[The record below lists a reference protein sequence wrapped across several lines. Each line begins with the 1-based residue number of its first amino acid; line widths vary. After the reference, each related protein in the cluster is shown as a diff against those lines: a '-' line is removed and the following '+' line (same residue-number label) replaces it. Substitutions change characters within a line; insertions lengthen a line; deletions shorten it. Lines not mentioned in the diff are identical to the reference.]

1 MCSFVRRRIT
11 IPQPSNQSTAA
22 AAVVQVQAAP
32 VTPLPVFKG
41 LIPQVLQV
49 PVPAPAIVA
58 PVPSVRLSVPN
69 FCNTQAAI
77 ASGPPAAE
85 VAVRAAETHVAVVN
99 SWEGWSTN
107 PRAIQAWILGIT
119 EKTTLRLDRHGRTE
133 DYEIRPRHGHLVVD
147 YISRKTF
154 NGRAVTKKIEIGS
167 INICRMKFFYSINS
181 RDLHQGFKS
190 WLNATML
197 GMRQQNVTAS
207 CAESRAAAKKKA
219 TLERKLAE
227 AKAALHSDLVTADCR
242 IGGSAPTPAAVLAIH
257 DCLRILRG
265 LDPDRAALQNNVGFN
280 SSDSRFGH
288 SLADASTLPTQYA
301 RVGREMT
308 WRYRRQLPPDLLLAA
323 HDGRLPA

>member
-41 LIPQVLQV
+41 LIPRVLQV

-85 VAVRAAETHVAVVN
+85 VAVRAAETHVAVVD

-181 RDLHQGFKS
+181 RDLHQGFQVVAQRN
-190 WLNATML
+190 NA
-197 GMRQQNVTAS
+197 RHAP
-207 CAESRAAAKKKA
+207 AKCNGFV
-219 TLERKLAE
+219 R
-227 AKAALHSDLVTADCR
+227 R
-242 IGGSAPTPAAVLAIH
+242 ITGGGEEEGDPGAQAGGSQGRPA
-257 DCLRILRG
+257 LRPR
-265 LDPDRAALQNNVGFN
+265 DRRLPHRRLGTHPGGGAC
-280 SSDSRFGH
+280 H
-288 SLADASTLPTQYA
+288 S
-301 RVGREMT
+301 
-308 WRYRRQLPPDLLLAA
+308 
-323 HDGRLPA
+323 RLPAHPARTGSGPGRIAEQCRL